1 MLYVYPHEEI
11 SPTERD
17 TRTREQAKNTFL
29 QNSQPGVFDNP
40 RNFPPQAP
48 REKFLVNLEIG
59 FFPTKQT
66 KHGALPMF
74 FLLIFVVLRLW
85 HGAWVCW
92 SFVVDEVVRWCVAEM
107 QADKGAVTIRT
118 RKFLTNRLLSR
129 KQMVR
134 SFGVVWYFESVLWE
148 RSGEVWANCPALI
161 AVFVSRRPL
170 RRLPQPARASS
181 VQCLSPADLATTWH
195 LPLGPTCLVF

>member
-1 MLYVYPHEEI
+1 MTIKPPYLGGSKTQGQGQRVRRQPKSMLYVYPHEEI

-85 HGAWVCW
+85 HGAWVC
-92 SFVVDEVVRWCVAEM
+92 
-107 QADKGAVTIRT
+107 
-118 RKFLTNRLLSR
+118 
-129 KQMVR
+129 
-134 SFGVVWYFESVLWE
+134 
-148 RSGEVWANCPALI
+148 
-161 AVFVSRRPL
+161 
-170 RRLPQPARASS
+170 
-181 VQCLSPADLATTWH
+181 
-195 LPLGPTCLVF
+195 